1 MTHYTD
7 EDLILHYYG
16 EGTRRADVEGHL
28 DTCAACRALFRS
40 IRDTLQLVPETDI
53 PERDD
58 SYALE
63 VWQRI
68 RSRLPE
74 HQVPWW
80 HAWFE
85 WSPMTAAAAVVGL
98 VMAAFVAGRTWPS
111 RAPTET
117 MTVLSIDSNE
127 AGDRVRV
134 AAIGDHLERSEG
146 VLLDLVHADGQT
158 VDLTDQQTS
167 AADLIDANR
176 LYREAAT
183 RAGDA
188 RVANV
193 LDDLERS
200 LLDVVHGPSMPTP
213 AQLEEIRTRM
223 DAAAL
228 VFEVRILADEL
239 HERET
244 APVETRKRT

>member
-7 EDLILHYYG
+7 EDLILYYYG
-16 EGTRRADVEGHL
+16 EGARRADTEGHL
-28 DTCAACRALFRS
+28 DTCATCMAVYRS
-40 IRDTLQLVPETDI
+40 ISDTLQLVPDTDI
-53 PERDD
+53 PERNDL
-58 SYALE
+58 YALE

-68 RSRLPE
+68 RSRLSE
-74 HQVPWW
+74 HHAPWW
-80 HAWFE
+80 HAWFA
-85 WSPMTAAAAVVGL
+85 WRPLTLAPAVVAL
-98 VMAAFVAGRTWPS
+98 VTVAFVAGRSWPS
-111 RAPTET
+111 RAPTAPG
-117 MTVLSIDSNE
+117 TVLSMDPNE

-146 VLLDLVHADGQT
+146 VLLDLVNTGGQT
-158 VDLTDQQTS
+158 VDLTDQQAS

-176 LYREAAT
+176 LYRDAAT

-193 LDDLERS
+193 LDDLERC

-213 AQLEEIRTRM
+213 TQLEDIRTRM

-228 VFEVRILADEL
+228 VFKVRILADEL

-244 APVETRKRT
+244 APVHTRKTT

>member
-16 EGTRRADVEGHL
+16 EGTRRAAVEGHL
-28 DTCAACRALFRS
+28 EICAACKALYSS
-40 IRDTLQLVPETDI
+40 IGDTLQLVPETEI
-53 PERDD
+53 PTRDD

-74 HQVPWW
+74 HQVPWR
-80 HAWFE
+80 HACFE
-85 WSPMTAAAAVVGL
+85 WSPMTVAAAVVAL
-98 VMAAFVAGRTWPS
+98 VMTAFVAGRTWPS
-111 RAPTET
+111 RAPTAPIAVPAVDPNT
-117 MTVLSIDSNE
+117 
-127 AGDRVRV
+127 AGDRVRL

-146 VLLDLVHADGQT
+146 MLLDLINAGAET
-158 VDLTDQQTS
+158 IDLTDQQTS

-176 LYREAAT
+176 LYRDAAT

-188 RVANV
+188 RVASL

-200 LLDVVHGPSMPTP
+200 LLDLVHGPSMPTP
-213 AQLEEIRTRM
+213 AQLEAIRTRM

-228 VFEVRILADEL
+228 VFKVRILADEL

-244 APVETRKRT
+244 APIHTRKTT

>member
-16 EGTRRADVEGHL
+16 EGRRRPEVESHL
-28 DTCAACRALFRS
+28 DTCAACMALYSS
-40 IRDTLQLVPETDI
+40 IRDTLQLVPDTDI

-74 HQVPWW
+74 HRAPWW

-85 WSPMTAAAAVVGL
+85 WSPVTAAVAVVAL
-98 VMAAFVAGRTWPS
+98 VLVAFVAGRTWPS
-111 RAPTET
+111 RAPAASTT
-117 MTVLSIDSNE
+117 APPIDSNE
-127 AGDRVRV
+127 SGDRVRL

-146 VLLDLVHADGQT
+146 VLLDVINAGGHT
-158 VDLTDQQTS
+158 VDLTDQQRW

-176 LYREAAT
+176 LYRDAAAS
-183 RAGDA
+183 AGDA
-188 RVANV
+188 RIANV

-200 LLDVVHGPSMPTP
+200 LLDVVHGPSRPTP
-213 AQLEEIRTRM
+213 AQFEDIRTRV
-223 DAAAL
+223 DAAGL
-228 VFEVRILADEL
+228 VLTVRILADEL

-244 APVETRKRT
+244 APVPTRKTT